1 MEKYQAKVS
10 PGRRNQYLDLIN
22 PSFQGVNTL
31 FLSLEIEEDRKVH
44 TEYYLPK
51 VEIKDYVMID
61 GKNVFDQPVKSDM
74 KTYDNIQK
82 KCNRSRR

>member
-22 PSFQGVNTL
+22 PSFQGVNAL

-61 GKNVFDQPVKSDM
+61 GKNVK
-74 KTYDNIQK
+74 
-82 KCNRSRR
+82 RSAS